1 MLDTRTAQRRR
12 QAIQNKYCVQQSR
25 SCRHQHVT
33 NLHTRQF
40 DNITMPVPYHTYDEH
55 TIDDLKAFKC
65 AFPKYSTCIRTAVV
79 SLKLAKERTWQS
91 KERNVRQQC

>member
-1 MLDTRTAQRRR
+1 MHVDTLTHAQHKEEDRPYKINTVYEDSK
-12 QAIQNKYCVQQSR
+12 AD
-25 SCRHQHVT
+25 HAVT
-33 NLHTRQF
+33 NKTYY
-40 DNITMPVPYHTYDEH
+40 NITMPVPYHTYDEH

-65 AFPKYSTCIRTAVV
+65 AFPKYSTCIRTVVV